1 MAKLWTPTGVLFN
14 ELSQLGL
21 YGDSSGMQVKVRT
34 GRAWMRGHFY
44 ESDAERTL
52 PIATADAT
60 NPRIDRVVLRADFVA
75 NTIGLAVL
83 QGVPAAT
90 PTAALP
96 TTNDSMWEIG
106 LGTVTVPAG
115 ATTIAAENVTAD
127 TKLTPL
133 GTGIVSTTETTTS
146 TVYGNLA
153 TVGPDVHIEVSDA
166 SAALVTIT
174 SRIQCDTAGQHAFM
188 GFELSGSQ
196 SVAAGDATALAVPG
210 ANMAFRL
217 SASYVV
223 TGLAR
228 GGYRFRGR
236 YRVTGGTG
244 TFSQR
249 SLIVTPL

>member
-1 MAKLWTPTGVLFN
+1 VAETYFPFDSGQGANVAEASWRKMAKLWTPTGVLFN

-34 GRAWMRGHFY
+34 GRA
-44 ESDAERTL
+44 
-52 PIATADAT
+52 
-60 NPRIDRVVLRADFVA
+60 
-75 NTIGLAVL
+75 
-83 QGVPAAT
+83 
-90 PTAALP
+90 
-96 TTNDSMWEIG
+96 SMWEIG

-115 ATTIAAENVTAD
+115 ATTIAAADVTAD